1 MNYWWLLIG
10 FVLLIIIIVIIRLIR
25 SVREKQAE
33 LIRCKEELH
42 ATSSHLTQ
50 ATDDC
55 NAKQGE
61 LDRIMSEMAD
71 SQEELKALKEQLNE
85 MAYAIQDNDS
95 FQQDYPALGALR
107 DLGMAFPDAECAK
120 KLDDAL
126 DDAAICIKT
135 HMAVSTSD
143 SEPMQEGVEA
153 LVLSSFDRMADQV
166 ITSASASAS
175 YEKCKQDIYLAY
187 YITNLR
193 AKETIHAF
201 ITKKYLDA
209 KLEILRWT
217 LVVQEYRRIMRE
229 EDKNRR
235 DAEREN
241 MRALREI
248 YRREQEAQKEKEMY
262 ERALQQARLAIN
274 VSVSFQ
280 EKERLKARIKEL
292 EAQIIAKGDEV
303 RALTAAQQGRSGT
316 VYVISNVGSF
326 GEGIYKIGMT
336 RRLDPQERIDELNEA
351 STPYP
356 FDVHAFIKTPDAP
369 KLEYDLHQFF
379 ASQKVNLVA
388 HSNAREFYRVP
399 IDEIKTQ
406 VEKMGYS
413 VHWKMQADAQQYIQ
427 SERMRMS
434 RNMSA
439 SVPENQMVGSCG
451 ESANSPENDLAQVTH
466 QTIEQLIHLL
476 TQRNISFVDKRDKG
490 GCLWIEST
498 PECDSL
504 LETISLEGARLI
516 KSAKVRH
523 FNGKPGWYA
532 I

>member
-1 MNYWWLLIG
+1 MNYWWLLLG
-10 FVLLIIIIVIIRLIR
+10 FVLLIIVIIIIRLICSIR
-25 SVREKQAE
+25 DKQTTLVHCKNE
-33 LIRCKEELH
+33 LQGINKQL
-42 ATSSHLTQ
+42 AQ

-55 NAKQGE
+55 NAKQVE
-61 LDRIMSEMAD
+61 LNRMMSEIAD
-71 SQEELKALKEQLNE
+71 SQEELKALKEQLGE
-85 MAYAIQDNDS
+85 MAYAIQSNDA
-95 FQQDYPALGALR
+95 FRHTYPALGALR
-107 DLGMAFPDAECAK
+107 DLGMAFPDAECVK
-120 KLDDAL
+120 KLKDAL
-126 DDAAICIKT
+126 DDAEICIKT
-135 HMAVSTSD
+135 HMAVSTSN

-153 LVLSSFDRMADQV
+153 LILSSFDRMADQV
-166 ITSASASAS
+166 ITAAPASAS

-193 AKETIHAF
+193 AKETLHAS
-201 ITKKYLDA
+201 IAKKYLDS

-262 ERALQQARLAIN
+262 ERALQQAKLAIN
-274 VSVSFQ
+274 ASVSFQ

-326 GEGIYKIGMT
+326 GEDVYKIGMT

-369 KLEYDLHQFF
+369 KLEHDLHQFF

-399 IDEIKTQ
+399 INEIKMQ
-406 VEKMGYS
+406 VEKMGYFVS
-413 VHWKMQADAQQYIQ
+413 WKMQPDAQQYIQ
-427 SERMRMS
+427 SERIRIN

-439 SVPENQMVGSCG
+439 SVSENQMIGSCN
-451 ESANSPENDLAQVTH
+451 ESANLPENDFTQTNH
-466 QTIEQLIHLL
+466 QTIEQLIQLL
-476 TQRNISFVDKRDKG
+476 TQRSIPFVDKRDKG

-516 KSAKVRH
+516 KSAKARH
-523 FNGKPGWYA
+523 FNGKPGWYT